1 MFVFATLATLF
12 ASAQATKLCAPF
24 AGEDWQTRNQ
34 CLRIEQILQQY
45 PDQCDIS
52 SHLKTACAACG
63 ECSGDALE
71 NYYDGLVDR
80 AKSLAPEHDFNLDL
94 SKNDWRAEMLN
105 NLNSVRRS
113 AGQPPL
119 RTNNRLNNAAQRHS
133 DDMARNQ
140 FMSHTGS
147 DGSTMGQRITAT
159 GYSFSRAG
167 ENVARGQRDVSGVMN
182 SWVNSPG
189 HYGNI
194 IGQFTEVGFGLATDR
209 DGRRSWTQKFAT
221 PRSKMME
228 DGSEEVGYAAGSDG
242 FQADE
247 IFSFEPRQLPCCRDP
262 RACSGVSSA
271 NCRARDAPNCPVC
284 GECTL
289 C

>member
-1 MFVFATLATLF
+1 MMFVFATLAFF

-71 NYYDGLVDR
+71 NYYNGLVGR
-80 AKSLAPEHDFNLDL
+80 SKSLAPEGLDLDL
-94 SKNDWRAEMLN
+94 SKNDWRTEMLN
-105 NLNSVRRS
+105 SINSVRRS

-119 RTNNRLNNAAQRHS
+119 RTNNRLHNAAQRHS
-133 DDMARNQ
+133 EDMARHQ

-167 ENVARGQRDVSGVMN
+167 ENVAMGQRDVSGVMN

-189 HYGNI
+189 HYNNL
-194 IGQFTEVGFGLATDR
+194 IGQFVEVGLGLAR
-209 DGRRSWTQKFAT
+209 DSNGRNYWTQKFAT
-221 PRSKMME
+221 PRSKMDDSFE
-228 DGSEEVGYAAGSDG
+228 DVGFAAWSDDV
-242 FQADE
+242 FQED
-247 IFSFEPRQLPCCRDP
+247 SFFGEPRQLPCCFDP
-262 RACSGVSSA
+262 RACSGVSAA
-271 NCRARDAPNCPVC
+271 NCRARDEPHCPVC
-284 GECTL
+284 GACRL